1 MCSEVDVAGIGEV
14 ACPRHGLERG
24 HPRPGGCCRV
34 PDPRVRS
41 FLQPQ
46 LLMSLLKKPAH
57 GYELM
62 ERLAG
67 EGSTAVDPGL
77 LYRTLRQLEEEG
89 LVRSAWNTDGVGPA
103 RRLYEATP
111 EGEDY
116 LRAWTVNIRQIR
128 DQMDHFLAEYETG
141 FGNAGA
147 NGTGNTAGT
156 TGTRK
161 SKDAGGDQDHG

>member
-1 MCSEVDVAGIGEV
+1 M
-14 ACPRHGLERG
+14 
-24 HPRPGGCCRV
+24 GGCCRV

-67 EGSTAVDPGL
+67 AGDPAVDPGL

-103 RRLYEATP
+103 RRLYEATS

-128 DQMDHFLAEYETG
+128 DQMDQFLAEYELR
-141 FGNAGA
+141 FGALDRP
-147 NGTGNTAGT
+147 GTIG
-156 TGTRK
+156 RID
-161 SKDAGGDQDHG
+161 S

>member
-1 MCSEVDVAGIGEV
+1 M
-14 ACPRHGLERG
+14 
-24 HPRPGGCCRV
+24 GGCCRV

-67 EGSTAVDPGL
+67 EGSAAVDPGL
-77 LYRTLRQLEEEG
+77 LYRTLRQLEEEN

-103 RRLYEATP
+103 RRLYETTL

-128 DQMDHFLAEYETG
+128 DQMDQFLGEYEMRFGTTATTG
-141 FGNAGA
+141 R
-147 NGTGNTAGT
+147 TGPMET
-156 TGTRK
+156 TGTNDRNCK
-161 SKDAGGDQDHG
+161 EGD

>member
-1 MCSEVDVAGIGEV
+1 MCSQDDTGGISEG
-14 ACPRHGLERG
+14 ACPRHGLTKG
-24 HPRPGGCCRV
+24 QPRMGGCCRV

-62 ERLAG
+62 ERLTG
-67 EGSTAVDPGL
+67 EGNAAVDPGL

-128 DQMDHFLAEYETG
+128 DQMDRFLAEYEMQ
-141 FGNAGA
+141 FGIM
-147 NGTGNTAGT
+147 
-156 TGTRK
+156 GTR
-161 SKDAGGDQDHG
+161 GDSDHG

>member
-1 MCSEVDVAGIGEV
+1 MRPGRSPPDGLPEAWHGEGP
-14 ACPRHGLERG
+14 ARI
-24 HPRPGGCCRV
+24 GGCCRV

-67 EGSTAVDPGL
+67 EDGAAVDPGL

-89 LVRSAWNTDGVGPA
+89 LVRSAWNTDGGRAGPA
-103 RRLYEATP
+103 ALRDDAGGRE
-111 EGEDY
+111 Y
-116 LRAWTVNIRQIR
+116 LGAWTVNIRQIR
-128 DQMDHFLAEYETG
+128 DQMDRFLADYEIH
-141 FGNAGA
+141 F
-147 NGTGNTAGT
+147 
-156 TGTRK
+156 GTR
-161 SKDAGGDQDHG
+161 GDTDNG

>member
-1 MCSEVDVAGIGEV
+1 MFSEDDTAGIGEV
-14 ACPRHGLERG
+14 VCPRHGLAKG
-24 HPRPGGCCRV
+24 HARMGGCCRV

-67 EGSTAVDPGL
+67 QGSAAVDPGL

-103 RRLYEATP
+103 RRLYEATR

-116 LRAWTVNIRQIR
+116 LRAWTVNIRHIR
-128 DQMDHFLAEYETG
+128 DQMDQFLAEYEMR
-141 FGNAGA
+141 FGTLGTIGT
-147 NGTGNTAGT
+147 NGTNGT
-156 TGTRK
+156 E
-161 SKDAGGDQDHG
+161 GDSDHG

>member
-1 MCSEVDVAGIGEV
+1 MCSQDDRGGTSEG
-14 ACPRHGLERG
+14 ACPRHGLAKGR
-24 HPRPGGCCRV
+24 PRTGGCCRV

-62 ERLAG
+62 ERLTG
-67 EGSTAVDPGL
+67 DGSATVDPGL

-89 LVRSAWNTDGVGPA
+89 LVRSAWNTEGGGPA

-128 DQMDHFLAEYETG
+128 DQMDEFLAEYGNYFGETE
-141 FGNAGA
+141 GA
-147 NGTGNTAGT
+147 NSNG
-156 TGTRK
+156 
-161 SKDAGGDQDHG
+161 

>member
-1 MCSEVDVAGIGEV
+1 MYVLDEATESGVEV
-14 ACPRHGLERG
+14 CPRRGLSKAHTRI
-24 HPRPGGCCRV
+24 GGCCRV

-62 ERLAG
+62 ERLTG
-67 EGSTAVDPGL
+67 ESGAAVDPGL

-89 LVRSAWNTDGVGPA
+89 LVRSVWNTEGAGPA

-116 LRAWTVNIRQIR
+116 LQAWTVNIRQIR
-128 DQMDHFLAEYETG
+128 DQMDQFLAEYETRFAVVRPVG
-141 FGNAGA
+141 TEDQEGA
-147 NGTGNTAGT
+147 
-156 TGTRK
+156 
-161 SKDAGGDQDHG
+161 